1 VIPAPVRT
9 LAVTGW
15 LGRFDDGGLEPVL
28 LGLLEDATGSGAL
41 QVLALAVALGVGAL
55 HALGPGH
62 GKVMVAGYLASS
74 RGRLRD
80 AVALGVVVALLHTGS
95 VLVLGIVFHL
105 TNRVLVGP
113 ALEGTLSAI
122 SAVAVTAV
130 GAVLLLRAVRRRR
143 VAAPLPVAVGHD
155 GDREPHGHD
164 LHGDDHHHDR
174 HGHGHHGDR
183 HTHELPEGVAP
194 LSAAGVLAIG
204 SAGGLLPSPAAFALL
219 VTAMA
224 IGRSGA
230 GLALLVAFGAGLALA
245 LTAVGVA
252 VVYGREQLAARASRS
267 GVLAATLRALP
278 LVGAVIVLTGG
289 VLLGVLSIARL

>member
-105 TNRVLVGP
+105 TSRVLVGP
-113 ALEGTLSAI
+113 TLEAALSVL

-130 GAVLLLRAVRRRR
+130 GAVLLVRAVRQRR
-143 VAAPLPVAVGHD
+143 VTTPLPVAVGHD
-155 GDREPHGHD
+155 
-164 LHGDDHHHDR
+164 HHHE
-174 HGHGHHGDR
+174 
-183 HTHELPEGVAP
+183 HELPEGVAP

-230 GLALLVAFGAGLALA
+230 GLALLVAFGTGLALA